1 MKKKKKKWRKRQISI
16 DKNCYSRLIIY
27 AYPSPPVLWASLC
40 SLECHVG
47 AQHLNISSPDYFSN
61 CTFKPVNKPGY
72 RHIHPC
78 SDFFSY
84 QVTDSIVST
93 VIDWMQDEGGE
104 KEKVW
109 RCVLRNDA
117 EEHVQSGKEVE
128 SGWGVICSEGFWVIV
143 PSEVNQKGQ
152 NAFPGKVKVSL
163 FLPKV
168 SCLCAQL
175 LPANMRLVY
184 TEMFSDL
191 FYSYTLKHTWSL
203 HEETDFKNEKQRK
216 HYSNNNK
223 HEKGKNTGIK
233 LS

>member
-1 MKKKKKKWRKRQISI
+1 M
-16 DKNCYSRLIIY
+16 
-27 AYPSPPVLWASLC
+27 
-40 SLECHVG
+40 
-47 AQHLNISSPDYFSN
+47 
-61 CTFKPVNKPGY
+61 
-72 RHIHPC
+72 
-78 SDFFSY
+78 
-84 QVTDSIVST
+84 
-93 VIDWMQDEGGE
+93 
-104 KEKVW
+104 
-109 RCVLRNDA
+109 
-117 EEHVQSGKEVE
+117 
-128 SGWGVICSEGFWVIV
+128 

-203 HEETDFKNEKQRK
+203 HDETDFKNEKQRK
-216 HYSNNNK
+216 HYSNNDK